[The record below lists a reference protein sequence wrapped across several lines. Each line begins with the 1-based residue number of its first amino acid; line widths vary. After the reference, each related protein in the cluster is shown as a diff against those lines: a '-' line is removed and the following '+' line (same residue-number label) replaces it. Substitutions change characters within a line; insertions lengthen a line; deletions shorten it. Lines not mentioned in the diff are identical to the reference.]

1 MSHDI
6 GQFLTTLTNLL
17 TNLTMKNLIGVI
29 TNYLITNHIFVNSL
43 LLLPWMV
50 INKECVKILF
60 DAAKLLDFSES
71 ELQRCNNRKQIRYIL
86 YNVSFL
92 IVIWRNFDSISH
104 SFLPILHQIMRSN
117 AYFLID

>member
-50 INKECVKILF
+50 INKECVKIF
-60 DAAKLLDFSES
+60 
-71 ELQRCNNRKQIRYIL
+71 
-86 YNVSFL
+86 V
-92 IVIWRNFDSISH
+92 
-104 SFLPILHQIMRSN
+104 
-117 AYFLID
+117 